1 MRILGVDPGS
11 QKTGV
16 GILDA
21 QGNHLKYV
29 YHTVIRVG
37 TGDFSERLTAL
48 FTGLHD
54 IIEIYQPNTAAME
67 DVFVSKNITSALK
80 LGQARGALIAACGF
94 HQLHVEPYSPT
105 KIKQSITGYG
115 RSDKHQVQHM
125 VNMLLKPPPPLQ
137 EDAADAL
144 AVCICHA
151 HHIPMQQANHSK
163 TGQRS
168 SQNMRANLR
177 RSS

>member
-16 GILDA
+16 GILDV

-29 YHTVIRVG
+29 HHSVIRVG

-48 FTGLHD
+48 FSGLSS
-54 IIEIYQPNTAAME
+54 IIETFKPELAAME
-67 DVFVSKNITSALK
+67 DVFVSKNVTSALK
-80 LGQARGALIAACGF
+80 LGQARGALLAACGF
-94 HQLHVEPYSPT
+94 HGLHVEPYSPT
-105 KIKQSITGYG
+105 KVKQSITGFG
-115 RSDKHQVQHM
+115 RADKKQVQHM

-151 HHIPMQQANHSK
+151 HHAPL
-163 TGQRS
+163 
-168 SQNMRANLR
+168 QNITTKR
-177 RSS
+177 R

>member
-21 QGNHLKYV
+21 QGNQLKYV

-48 FTGLHD
+48 FSGLNK
-54 IIEIYQPNTAAME
+54 IIQEFQPETAAME
-67 DVFVSKNITSALK
+67 DVFVSKNISSALK
-80 LGQARGALIAACGF
+80 LGQARGALVAACGS
-94 HQLHVEPYSPT
+94 HGLHVEPYSPT
-105 KIKQSITGYG
+105 KVKQSITGFG
-115 RSDKHQVQHM
+115 RADKKQIQHM

-151 HHIPMQQANHSK
+151 HHAPL
-163 TGQRS
+163 QRL
-168 SQNMRANLR
+168 QERKIL
-177 RSS
+177 

>member
-21 QGNHLKYV
+21 RGNRLSYV

-37 TGDFSERLTAL
+37 SGHFSERLTAL
-48 FTGLHD
+48 FSGLHG
-54 IIEIYQPNTAAME
+54 IIEEFQPDVAAME

-80 LGQARGALIAACGF
+80 LGQARGALVAACGF
-94 HQLHVEPYSPT
+94 HDLHVEPYSPT
-105 KIKQSITGYG
+105 TIKQSATGFG
-115 RSDKHQVQHM
+115 RADKTQVQHM

-151 HHIPMQQANHSK
+151 HHAPAKRIS
-163 TGQRS
+163 R
-168 SQNMRANLR
+168 
-177 RSS
+177 